1 MIFLILGTQ
10 KFQLNRLLRE
20 MDELYEQG
28 KIEEKTF
35 AQIGCSDY
43 LPYNYDYIDFLDRE
57 NFENKVK
64 ESNLIITHSGV
75 GSILTS
81 LKYEKPVIVYP
92 RLCKY
97 KEHVDDHQLEIAK
110 AFAKKK
116 YVLYCREE
124 DDLYDAIK
132 QAKTMQFR
140 KYISSTHNIVRIIS
154 EFLKEC

>member
-20 MDELYEQG
+20 MDELYKQG
-28 KIEEKTF
+28 KIKERTF

-43 LPYNYDYIDFLDRE
+43 LPHNYDYIDFLDRE
-57 NFENKVK
+57 NFEDKIK
-64 ESNLIITHSGV
+64 ESDLIITHSGV

-110 AFAKKK
+110 AFAKRK
-116 YVLYCREE
+116 YVLYCGED
-124 DDLYDAIK
+124 DDLYEVIK
-132 QAKTMQFR
+132 QAKYTKFE
-140 KYISSTHNIVRIIS
+140 KYTSSTHNIVRIITD
-154 EFLKEC
+154 FLKE